1 MKSGARQELILKLR
15 KISNLCCRRISTLS
29 RVRRVPEFH
38 DIEHAGRL
46 LVLDFQC
53 INIRLSSRQ

>member
-38 DIEHAGRL
+38 DIEHAGGY
-46 LVLDFQC
+46 
-53 INIRLSSRQ
+53 